1 MPCLR
6 LLHSIPCEYICS
18 TRGFQSQFLYRAK
31 HPLFGVETLCS
42 LLNEMYAWVIL
53 PLGIIQEPLRE
64 RFDVNDVAYYLVDCI
79 KLPFVIEWHYVSVG
93 RRGRHH
99 PHMAIVHGE
108 PSLVVERVDHI
119 WNIPPDDQDVHV
131 ALEVTVDESIHCW
144 LPHPRLPVRIRLYVC
159 VSWSTSQQSVSIS
172 TSRVPAGNHAVLR
185 TSDVACNLLCL
196 APILPD
202 VHRPYLAISIQHATY
217 LSELLQHRAHKEGT
231 PMQGLCLTYI
241 EGPMVPT
248 RLMEPG
254 DIDRAP

>member
-144 LPHPRLPVRIRLYVC
+144 LPHPRLDPKLSHTRSKRRTRTKLPSSSDSSLRMCFLVYFATERLYQHLP
-159 VSWSTSQQSVSIS
+159 SPRRE
-172 TSRVPAGNHAVLR
+172 SRSPQ
-185 TSDVACNLLCL
+185 D
-196 APILPD
+196 
-202 VHRPYLAISIQHATY
+202 Q
-217 LSELLQHRAHKEGT
+217 
-231 PMQGLCLTYI
+231 
-241 EGPMVPT
+241 
-248 RLMEPG
+248 
-254 DIDRAP
+254 